1 VLSSAVPFRG
11 LRVGMMLRARAAT
24 SRGVGLAAAAGLVG
38 PRCRRRAGYWLPRCG
53 GRQRPGAVFHAPG
66 AMRRVSSPSKIL
78 HLQVETLSTRPA
90 RLRTGREIALPPPPM
105 RPASSPGVSKM
116 PLRRYQRAASGPG
129 GCRRETMPAFGQ
141 GDATLPGAFRP
152 CRSSRLRRFAP
163 LRAAQGPRRWGPR
176 SALAEPAPAD
186 VSPATDPG
194 VHAVSAPAAL
204 SALSRSVQA
213 PFGVQIA
220 RIGRGGPR
228 SQVRP
233 RSCRTLRSVS
243 LVSSRPVV
251 TDERFLLAGSGRC
264 AGRRHRYELCSPA
277 PLASAGREAL
287 LRCRVRRQGRCR
299 QRSCPD
305 APMGLVLERAGG
317 RCFRGD

>member
-11 LRVGMMLRARAAT
+11 FRVGMVLRARAAT

-38 PRCRRRAGYWLPRCG
+38 PRCRRHTGYWLPRCS

-66 AMRRVSSPSKIL
+66 AMRRGSSPSKIL
-78 HLQVETLSTRPA
+78 HLQVETLSTRPK

-116 PLRRYQRAASGPG
+116 PLRRYHRAASGPG

-163 LRAAQGPRRWGPR
+163 LRASQGPRRWGPR
-176 SALAEPAPAD
+176 SAFAEPAPTD

-194 VHAVSAPAAL
+194 VHAVSAPAAMSAVSDPSRCL
-204 SALSRSVQA
+204 SA
-213 PFGVQIA
+213 
-220 RIGRGGPR
+220 PR
-228 SQVRP
+228 SQ
-233 RSCRTLRSVS
+233 
-243 LVSSRPVV
+243 
-251 TDERFLLAGSGRC
+251 GS
-264 AGRRHRYELCSPA
+264 
-277 PLASAGREAL
+277 
-287 LRCRVRRQGRCR
+287 
-299 QRSCPD
+299 
-305 APMGLVLERAGG
+305 
-317 RCFRGD
+317 